1 LKKVTEQK
9 KTLKELFKTQK
20 LSVLATHCEGQP
32 YANLMAF
39 AATADLKNL
48 IFATTRS
55 TRKFA
60 NMTADDRVA
69 LLVDNRSN
77 TEKDF
82 HKAVAITA
90 TGTVRA
96 IGTREKKRLQTL
108 YMEKHPHLED
118 FVESPTCAL
127 LKMKVD
133 TYYIVTRFQNV
144 IELKMGK

>member
-1 LKKVTEQK
+1 LKKVAEQK

-20 LSVLATHCEGQP
+20 LSVLATHSEGQP

-77 TEKDF
+77 TERDF
-82 HKAVAITA
+82 HKAITVTA
-90 TGTVRA
+90 TGTVREV
-96 IGTREKKRLQTL
+96 GTREKKRFQTL
-108 YMEKHPHLED
+108 YMEKHPHLQD
-118 FVESPTCAL
+118 FVGSPTCAL
-127 LKMKVD
+127 LKMKVE